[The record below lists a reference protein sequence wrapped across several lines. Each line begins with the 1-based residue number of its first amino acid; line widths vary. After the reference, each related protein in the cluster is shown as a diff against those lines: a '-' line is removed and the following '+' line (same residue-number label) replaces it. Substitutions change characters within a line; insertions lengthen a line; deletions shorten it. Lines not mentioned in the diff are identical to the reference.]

1 MLIEAR
7 LFKIER
13 NMKNLSTLCSLSQR
27 GGSPYGG

>member
-13 NMKNLSTLCSLSQR
+13 NMKNLSMFRSLSR
-27 GGSPYGG
+27 PGARPYGG